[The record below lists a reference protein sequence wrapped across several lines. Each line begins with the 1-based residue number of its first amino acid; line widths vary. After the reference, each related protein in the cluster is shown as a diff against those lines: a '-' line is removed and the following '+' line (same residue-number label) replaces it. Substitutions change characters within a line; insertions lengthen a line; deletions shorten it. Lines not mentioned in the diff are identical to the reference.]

1 MKPDLPAGRLV
12 AKLMAFPRLPE
23 LLAILAGLVYLVQSI
38 GFAYTQ
44 WSVVDEGNYAYKGW
58 LFVTGQYTPF
68 QDYGVWT
75 NHMPFSFLILGVVQ
89 FLFGPGIRTIRYFM
103 IFLGCML
110 LLALWLTSRRLAGR
124 WAAAVCLWFVAL
136 NPFPISDYSVGIA
149 EGPVACILAWTLYFT
164 LGENRSKRELVIG
177 GLLAGGLV
185 LTRENMALLLPFLCA
200 YVFWQHGRKAGFLF
214 TGTAA
219 AVLLTVH
226 AIYFPGILRVWATWM
241 PKGIRPLFGDW
252 VYQGVGRLDHE
263 TKTPLLKNLLVIA
276 NTIQSNFL
284 TLFPAL
290 AVWLSWPR
298 NGFRTAAQHKLVVA
312 LSVMLAVLLIGHSWA
327 SLGKDYCSYCLVNYV
342 TFFSPIALLLFFA
355 FLPGIRERRPFLPAW
370 LVTLAIIAVTVAIG
384 YSNYDRY
391 GNALADLPIP
401 RRLSI
406 PPETTELWKI
416 LYNKFNLDV
425 QLQRRIL
432 PPFAG
437 LLTGLL
443 IVAAAFLLAKVNKN
457 HPLFAKTSY
466 SLIFLTILIGGLL
479 SPSMVLGG
487 VLKTCDQDVLAR
499 YEQVGAQLAQVIP
512 PGTQV
517 YWRGDASPMSLLYI
531 PGIKIYPPQL
541 NGYFS
546 IRDEENLDTLLR
558 YGFWSNWLNLKWLD
572 EADVLL
578 VREAEIPSVQ
588 TFNTLQDFQELEKTP
603 PVFACSADTSIHI
616 FERK

>member
-1 MKPDLPAGRLV
+1 MKSDLPASRLV
-12 AKLMAFPRLPE
+12 AKLTAFPRLPE
-23 LLAILAGLVYLVQSI
+23 ILAILAGLVYLVQSI

-75 NHMPFSFLILGVVQ
+75 NHMPFSFLILGAVQ

-103 IFLGCML
+103 VVVGCLL

-164 LGENRSKRELVIG
+164 LGENRSKRELIIG
-177 GLLAGGLV
+177 GLLAGVLV
-185 LTRENMALLLPFLCA
+185 LTRENMVLVLPFLCA
-200 YVFWQHGRKAGFLF
+200 YVFWQRGRKAGLLY
-214 TGTAA
+214 TGVAA
-219 AVLLTVH
+219 ALLL
-226 AIYFPGILRVWATWM
+226 AIHVVYFPGILRVWATWT
-241 PKGIRPLFGDW
+241 PKSLRPLFGDW

-263 TKTPLLKNLLVIA
+263 VSTPFLKNLQVVA
-276 NTIQSNFL
+276 NTVQSNFL

-290 AVWLSWPR
+290 AVWLSWPKD
-298 NGFRTAAQHKLVVA
+298 GFRTTAQHKLVVA
-312 LSVMLAVLLIGHSWA
+312 LSVMLAVLLLGHSWA
-327 SLGKDYCSYCLVNYV
+327 SLTKDYCSYCLVNYV
-342 TFFSPIALLLFFA
+342 TFFSPVALLLFVA

-370 LVTLAIIAVTVAIG
+370 LVALVILVVTIGIG

-391 GNALADLPIP
+391 GDALASLPVP
-401 RRLSI
+401 RGLGL
-406 PPETTELWKI
+406 ETTELWKI

-425 QLQRRIL
+425 QLQRRLL
-432 PPFAG
+432 PPLVG
-437 LLTGLL
+437 LLAGLL
-443 IVAAAFLLAKVNKN
+443 IVGLALLWAKRSKVT
-457 HPLFAKTSY
+457 ASY
-466 SLIFLTILIGGLL
+466 NLIFLTILVGAVL
-479 SPSMVLGG
+479 SPTLMLGG
-487 VLKTCDQDVLAR
+487 VEKSCDQDVIAG
-499 YEQVGAQLAQVIP
+499 YERVGAQLAKVIP
-512 PGTQV
+512 PGTKV
-517 YWRGDASPMSLLYI
+517 YWRGDGSPMSLLYV

-546 IRDEENLDTLLR
+546 IRPEQDLDEVLR
-558 YGFWSNWLNLKWLD
+558 FGFWNNRLNLKWRA

-578 VREAEIPSVQ
+578 IREAEVPSIEAFL
-588 TFNTLQDFQELEKTP
+588 TPKRFQELEKTS
-603 PVFACSADTSIHI
+603 PVFACSPDTSIHI